1 MNIFI
6 FSLCVYIH
14 EMILQ
19 SDFCKIKRRHMLLPP
34 PPPPLGICCSLPL
47 GQIQIKFAPF
57 LLSDKPNK
65 IFTLRVNI
73 NLWACSLRWAGLNW
87 NLWAL
92 SSLGWIE
99 LNLLAYCTP
108 EWAGFTWNL
117 WALTLSES
125 DLTGICERSPEWV
138 RLRWNLWAHTW
149 VSRIE
154 LEFVSTLR

>member
-1 MNIFI
+1 MYFHEYIYI
-6 FSLCVYIH
+6 FSMCTYMKWYYNLTFVR
-14 EMILQ
+14 
-19 SDFCKIKRRHMLLPP
+19 SKG
-34 PPPPLGICCSLPL
+34 GICCSLPL

-138 RLRWNLWAHTW
+138 RLSWNLWAHTW